1 MANESEWMLSSNHPG
16 AVGSKLSPDEKCRIC
31 GKPAMGIKY
40 NAISCDSCR
49 VFFRRVVLIK
59 DRDPSR
65 DTWSKCTLPHLR
77 HRLPNKSQH
86 ELKLRCQHCRLL
98 MCYASGMADHFIANS
113 IAGQRKKTIT
123 HKNTVTANS
132 KQPNNVIVHHH
143 QLESTWGERLAV
155 FWAFFVDPTSD
166 VKRYNM
172 AQISNTPI
180 GEKNV
185 RKWIIVNAQMTRWES
200 REWGDKV
207 LRSTVMYEFMRD
219 SLMLHYYSALMM
231 FNCVPEVEKQIDPQ
245 TWEELIQQTYPELM
259 VLRWAQTVTVS
270 SDGHYK
276 IQSPTGVVVDTE
288 HLSELNLLPK
298 FLDYYQVTKQL
309 LSCQPDER
317 DIVLLAGLIVFDPT
331 RQAVRYNEAQRD
343 ILISVNHSLRAMLNK
358 KTHHEGRPFKYNQLL
373 DFLQALRVALRDNEF
388 DKLLLYK
395 AKIVKSPTV
404 D

>member
-1 MANESEWMLSSNHPG
+1 MQVSLSNPLTS
-16 AVGSKLSPDEKCRIC
+16 VS
-31 GKPAMGIKY
+31 
-40 NAISCDSCR
+40 
-49 VFFRRVVLIK
+49 
-59 DRDPSR
+59 
-65 DTWSKCTLPHLR
+65 LPHLFV
-77 HRLPNKSQH
+77 
-86 ELKLRCQHCRLL
+86 
-98 MCYASGMADHFIANS
+98 DS
-113 IAGQRKKTIT
+113 IAGQRKKNIK
-123 HKNTVTANS
+123 HHSTVTTNS
-132 KQPNNVIVHHH
+132 KQPTIINHH
-143 QLESTWGERLAV
+143 QLESSWAERLSI

-180 GEKNV
+180 AEENV
-185 RKWIIVNAQMTRWES
+185 RKWIMINAQMTRWES
-200 REWGDKV
+200 REWDKV

-231 FNCVPEVEKQIDPQ
+231 FNCIPEVEKQIEPQ
-245 TWEELIQQTYPELM
+245 TREQLIQQTYPELM
-259 VLRWAQTVTVS
+259 VLRWAQTVNVS
-270 SDGHYK
+270 SDGQYK

-309 LSCQPDER
+309 MSCQPDER

-331 RQAVRYNEAQRD
+331 RQAVRCNEAQRD

-358 KTHHEGRPFKYNQLL
+358 KTHHEGRPFKYTQLI
-373 DFLQALRVALRDNEF
+373 DFLQALRVALQDNEF

-395 AKIVKSPTV
+395 AKIVKSTTV